1 MAAAKNINWEISL
14 LEAKTGEG
22 SSSWKA
28 LAKEAKRKRA
38 EEKKDKL
45 SAGATTRSKTSNDDS
60 DTAETQQEKLR
71 GLRIEKAQR
80 ALHQRRRIFHSIIK
94 TIASLEKQK
103 RLRRIKKAKALL
115 ESPDTNEKEID
126 EAKAAISE
134 NTEILERAQKIKVDD
149 LVKCMV
155 LRFYKRSPVI
165 RDAFGE
171 YECESHIKTL
181 SDDKTAMRM
190 LNDIKAVNV
199 IKAAVLAIE
208 ALIEGSNTKEAKD
221 LAKEKTK
228 QLRKSRNELTK
239 QESLKNKSVGQ
250 ADKDDTS
257 AKSTFVASLGD
268 FDSDDDGDDDG
279 DVDTNVAKPKKRKVV
294 DEDYS
299 EDEKDFNA
307 IYGINERRNRPGQ
320 RARRQKYENM
330 YGNEANHIKLKQ
342 KDKKPKQS
350 FNHTN
355 NDNNNRKKSDGPVSR
370 EKQKSNTQD
379 EKLHPSWEAKKKQKE
394 IMEQA
399 LNTKRTKII
408 FD

>member
-28 LAKEAKRKRA
+28 LAKEAKRKRV
-38 EEKKDKL
+38 EEKKGKL
-45 SAGATTRSKTSNDDS
+45 STGATTKLKTPNDDS
-60 DTAETQQEKLR
+60 DTVETQQEKLR
-71 GLRIEKAQR
+71 RLRIEKAQR

-103 RLRRIKKAKALL
+103 RLRRVKKAKALL
-115 ESPDTNEKEID
+115 ESSDTNEKDME
-126 EAKAAISE
+126 EAKATISE
-134 NTEILERAQKIKVDD
+134 NTEILENVQKIKVDD
-149 LVKCMV
+149 LVECMV
-155 LRFYKRSPVI
+155 LKFYKGSPVV
-165 RDAFGE
+165 REAFGE
-171 YECESHIKTL
+171 YECEPHIKSL

-199 IKAAVLAIE
+199 IKAAVLAVE
-208 ALIEGSNTKEAKD
+208 ALIEGSNTKEAKN

-228 QLRKSRNELTK
+228 QMKKSKKELSK
-239 QESLKNKSVGQ
+239 QEALKNKSVGQ
-250 ADKDDTS
+250 ADNEDTS

-268 FDSDDDGDDDG
+268 FDSDDYDDD
-279 DVDTNVAKPKKRKVV
+279 DDDIDTAKPNKRKVV
-294 DEDYS
+294 DGDYS
-299 EDEKDFNA
+299 DDEKDFNA

-330 YGNEANHIKLKQ
+330 YGDEANHIKLKR

-350 FNHTN
+350 FNHTDTN
-355 NDNNNRKKSDGPVSR
+355 IDNNRKKIYVSPR
-370 EKQKSNTQD
+370 QERQKSNTQD

-399 LNTKRTKII
+399 LNTKGTKII